1 MSRDVT
7 KARDESMLD
16 KRWGLAGVS
25 PSRRVAVS
33 AIALVVAAG
42 LAGVAVVRGAPEGRT
57 PSSAAV
63 AVDLVGF
70 DGQTFTLA
78 EYRGTPLVVNFWASW
93 CPSCAAEMPA
103 FESVYQE
110 FKGDVEFVGINNN
123 DNREAALEL
132 ARSTG
137 VTYRLAEDPR
147 GEAFAA
153 LEGVGMPTTI
163 FIDGSGGVVE
173 TVAGGLSGDQLT
185 ALIEEHL
192 EITR

>member
-1 MSRDVT
+1 
-7 KARDESMLD
+7 MLD
-16 KRWGLAGVS
+16 KRRGLAGAS
-25 PSRRVAVS
+25 PSRRGAVS
-33 AIALVVAAG
+33 AIALVLAAG
-42 LAGVAVVRGAPEGRT
+42 FAALAVVRSAPDDRT
-57 PSSAAV
+57 PSSPAA
-63 AVDLVGF
+63 AVDLVDF
-70 DGQTFTLA
+70 DGDGFTLA

-103 FESVYQE
+103 FESVYQS
-110 FKGDVEFVGINNN
+110 FKGKVEFLGINNN

-153 LEGVGMPTTI
+153 LGGVGMPTTLL
-163 FIDGSGGVVE
+163 IDGSGGVVE
-173 TVAGGLSGDQLT
+173 RVAGGLSEDQLT

-192 EITR
+192 KVTR

>member
-1 MSRDVT
+1 MEKERRSVGVRRSR
-7 KARDESMLD
+7 
-16 KRWGLAGVS
+16 
-25 PSRRVAVS
+25 SRS
-33 AIALVVAAG
+33 AVAAAAL
-42 LAGVAVVRGAPEGRT
+42 LAAGATAVVLVRAAPERAT
-57 PSSAAV
+57 SETAASPIRL
-63 AVDLVGF
+63 VDF
-70 DGQTFTLA
+70 DGDAFTLGD
-78 EYRGTPLVVNFWASW
+78 YRGTPLVVNFWASW

-110 FKGDVEFVGINNN
+110 FDGEVEFVGINNN

-153 LEGVGMPTTI
+153 LGGSGMPTTL
-163 FIDGSGGVVE
+163 FIDRDGGVVE
-173 TVAGGLSGDQLT
+173 RVAGGLSAGQLT

-192 EITR
+192 EVTS